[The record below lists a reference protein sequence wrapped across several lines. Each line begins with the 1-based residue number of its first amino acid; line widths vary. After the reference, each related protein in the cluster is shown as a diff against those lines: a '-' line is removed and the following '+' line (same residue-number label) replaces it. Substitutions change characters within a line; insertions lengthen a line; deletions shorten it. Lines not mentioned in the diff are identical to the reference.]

1 MTPQRR
7 GRRWTAKSWTGSR
20 SGWTSR
26 SRRGRTPRHRVA
38 TWADPP
44 ETLTDSAGAA
54 AEVAVTSAEAGEVT
68 EIPDLATRTEETD
81 TEMSGDMTTTGREI
95 AIPPTTT
102 GGEMTGIMRE
112 AAEEAPVEE
121 DTPRREGTLRR
132 IGGGMTRTPLL
143 PPTAS
148 VPGGHQV
155 PTKETPDQGGSTG
168 PGPGSTREDTNW
180 AMTNIGKLKIHV
192 TQIMSYVNDHM
203 SFGI

>member
-20 SGWTSR
+20 SGLTSR

-95 AIPPTTT
+95 ATPPTMT
-102 GGEMTGIMRE
+102 GGDP
-112 AAEEAPVEE
+112 EERRYPEE
-121 DTPRREGTLRR
+121 DRRRYDSYPPAPSYGKRPRRSPSPYERDSRPRREYRSRSREYERR
-132 IGGGMTRTPLL
+132 
-143 PPTAS
+143 
-148 VPGGHQV
+148 
-155 PTKETPDQGGSTG
+155 
-168 PGPGSTREDTNW
+168 
-180 AMTNIGKLKIHV
+180 
-192 TQIMSYVNDHM
+192 Y
-203 SFGI
+203 

>member
-20 SGWTSR
+20 SGLTSR

-95 AIPPTTT
+95 ATHPTTT
-102 GGEMTGIMRE
+102 GGETTGITRE

-121 DTPRREGTLRR
+121 DTPRREGILRR
-132 IGGGMTRTPLL
+132 IGGGMTRTPLR

-155 PTKETPDQGGSTG
+155 PTKENPDQGGSTD
-168 PGPGSTREDTNW
+168 PGPESTREDTNW
-180 AMTNIGKLKIHV
+180 AMTKH
-192 TQIMSYVNDHM
+192 
-203 SFGI
+203 